1 MSKSCSVWLL
11 LLLVAVAVP
20 LHGETAKTL
29 VCYGPAGAR
38 QQDCT
43 EAQEG
48 ALVPPPERAGQLVVL
63 LEPSTIVLDA
73 VTEPALQS
81 GIDRNKLVRVPMEAV
96 ISDAGRASTVTFT
109 VGAPAADKPKWSF
122 TLSAPRLSKVRAVF
136 LPRGQYRLAAS
147 AEHYASASA
156 RLDAS
161 IATPAKAVIVL
172 HRLPRITGKI
182 ITWAGQPAIDAA
194 VQPQPGNVTCHTD
207 SLGEFQCEINGEW
220 PVALLITYGGGGTKT
235 VPIDR
240 EARDTNLGSIQLSRG
255 ARLVV
260 HIAAPPTVS
269 RVSLSL
275 LKEEKGPPVEVAVR
289 AVSLPAEPP
298 AGQVLLAGLDPGDY
312 RLLVRS
318 DHVLQQMALAVTV
331 GEGET
336 QQKVVIHEAQLTV
349 RVQSSGRAEG
359 GAAVTLK
366 NLEGKWSG
374 TVTLG
379 DDGTAVEPLWQSGE
393 FTASVMAKGSSTPL
407 YDHRSLGDEDKLTLS
422 FDLPSARIEGR
433 VVDDAGTPVPGAD
446 VHLGTDDG
454 DMQSQM
460 HMPADSNGRYV
471 FDHVRA
477 GNQSLSASAENYLP
491 SDETT
496 FALSQTD
503 VGRSIDLKLKRG
515 TTLHLM
521 VADQRGVPLPNTEV
535 FETVDNAL
543 LAMLRTSPSGEADV
557 SVPTSAGSV
566 VLIVAP
572 VTGSFAIRRAGSAD
586 REAGSLRIVVPDP
599 IASLE
604 LRTETTEHASVR
616 GVHFLVR
623 YDGETIPYDVLM
635 NFAQLLNLR
644 FETGAQGTG
653 LISNLPPGLYELWP
667 YAKMSDVDMLMA
679 GMDVPPPLRV
689 ALTQGPSSATMTF
702 RRKR

>member
-1 MSKSCSVWLL
+1 MSKSCSVWLS
-11 LLLVAVAVP
+11 LLLVVTAVP
-20 LHGETAKTL
+20 LHGEMAKTL

-48 ALVPPPERAGQLVVL
+48 ALMPPPERSGQLVAV
-63 LEPSTIVLDA
+63 LEPAAIVLDA
-73 VTEPALQS
+73 VSETTIKG
-81 GIDRNKLVRVPMEAV
+81 GIDRNKLVRVPIEAV
-96 ISDAGRASTVTFT
+96 IGDADRAGTVTFT
-109 VGAPAADKPKWSF
+109 VGAPAAEKPKWSF
-122 TLSAPRLSKVRAVF
+122 TLPAPRLPAIRAVF
-136 LPRGQYRLAAS
+136 LPPGQYRIGAS
-147 AEHYASASA
+147 AEHYAAAST
-156 RLDAS
+156 RLDATVAS
-161 IATPAKAVIVL
+161 PPKAVMVL
-172 HRLPRITGKI
+172 HRLPRIAGKI

-194 VQPQPGNVTCHTD
+194 IQPQPGNITCRAD
-207 SLGEFQCEINGEW
+207 SLGEFQCEITGEW
-220 PVALLITYGGGGTKT
+220 PVALLITYGGAGTKT

-240 EARDTNLGSIQLSRG
+240 EARDTNLGNIRLSRG

-260 HIAAPPTVS
+260 RVAAPPTVS
-269 RVSLSL
+269 HVSLSL
-275 LKEEKGPPVEVAVR
+275 LKDGKGPSVEVAVR
-289 AVSLPAEPP
+289 TVSLPAEP
-298 AGQVLLAGLDPGDY
+298 VVIAGLDPGDY
-312 RLLVRS
+312 RLLIRS
-318 DHVLQQMALAVTV
+318 DRSFQQTAMAVVV

-336 QQKVVIHEAQLTV
+336 QQKVVVHEAQLTF

-374 TVTLG
+374 TVTVA

-393 FTASVMAKGSSTPL
+393 FSASVMAKGSSTPL
-407 YDHRSLGDEDKLTLS
+407 YDHRSLGDDDKLQVS

-433 VVDDAGTPVPGAD
+433 VVDDAGTPVAGAE

-454 DMQSQM
+454 DMQSQL
-460 HMPADSNGRYV
+460 HTPTDSNGRYT
-471 FDHVRA
+471 FEHVRA
-477 GNQSLSASAENYLP
+477 GNQSLSASAEHYLP

-503 VGRSIDLKLKRG
+503 IGRSVDLKLKRG
-515 TTLHLM
+515 TAIHLA
-521 VADQRGVPLPNTEV
+521 VVDQRGVPLPNSEI

-543 LAMLRTSPSGEADV
+543 LALLRTSPSGEADV
-557 SVPTSAGSV
+557 SVPTTAGSV

-572 VTGSFAIRRAGSAD
+572 PTGSFAIRRAGSAD

-599 IASLE
+599 AASLE
-604 LRTETTEHASVR
+604 LRTETSEHTSVR

-635 NFAQLLNLR
+635 TFAQLLNLR
-644 FETGAQGTG
+644 FETGDQGTG
-653 LISNLPPGLYELWP
+653 IIANLPPGLYELWP

-689 ALTQGPSSATMTF
+689 TLTQGPSVATMTF